1 MLRQKG
7 IIKKVWITGV
17 AISLLILIA
26 STVSAKTINLSNIG
40 IIPWIVIIVGVT
52 LVLLQLIPA
61 AIIFFSTVGII
72 STVIF
77 KRKKA
82 TEEVAAKEEE
92 IVSIPGYEPQLVKS
106 VLEGS

>member
-17 AISLLILIA
+17 AISLLILMA

-82 TEEVAAKEEE
+82 PEEVAAKEEE
-92 IVSIPGYEPQLVKS
+92 IVSIPLYEPQLVKS
-106 VLEGS
+106 EFEG

>member
-1 MLRQKG
+1 MLKQKG

-17 AISLLILIA
+17 AISLLILMA

-82 TEEVAAKEEE
+82 KEEVAAEKEE
-92 IVSIPGYEPQLVKS
+92 IVSIPLYEPQLVKS
-106 VLEGS
+106 EFER

>member
-1 MLRQKG
+1 MF
-7 IIKKVWITGV
+7 KKRKFTKKALLAGV
-17 AISLLILIA
+17 TIFVLTLMA
-26 STVSAKTINLSNIG
+26 SPVFAKTINLSNIG

-92 IVSIPGYEPQLVKS
+92 IVSIPLYEPQLVKS
-106 VLEGS
+106 EFER

>member
-1 MLRQKG
+1 MLKQKG

-17 AISLLILIA
+17 AISLLILMA

-82 TEEVAAKEEE
+82 TKEVAVKEEE
-92 IVSIPGYEPQLVKS
+92 IVSIPLYEPQLVKS
-106 VLEGS
+106 EFER

>member
-1 MLRQKG
+1 MLKQKG

-17 AISLLILIA
+17 AISLLILMA

-61 AIIFFSTVGII
+61 AIILFSTVGII

-92 IVSIPGYEPQLVKS
+92 IVSIPLYEPQLVKS
-106 VLEGS
+106 EFER

>member
-17 AISLLILIA
+17 AISLLILMA

-61 AIIFFSTVGII
+61 AIIFFSTIGII

-92 IVSIPGYEPQLVKS
+92 IVSIPLYEPQLVKS
-106 VLEGS
+106 EFER

>member
-40 IIPWIVIIVGVT
+40 IVPWIVIIVGVT

-92 IVSIPGYEPQLVKS
+92 IVSIPLYEPQLVKS
-106 VLEGS
+106 EFER

>member
-92 IVSIPGYEPQLVKS
+92 IVSIPLYEPQLVKS
-106 VLEGS
+106 EFER

>member
-1 MLRQKG
+1 MLKQKG

-17 AISLLILIA
+17 AISLLILMA

-82 TEEVAAKEEE
+82 KEEVAAKEEE
-92 IVSIPGYEPQLVKS
+92 IVSIPLYEPQLVKS
-106 VLEGS
+106 EFER

>member
-1 MLRQKG
+1 MLKQKG

-17 AISLLILIA
+17 AISLLILMA

-82 TEEVAAKEEE
+82 TKEVAAKEEE
-92 IVSIPGYEPQLVKS
+92 IVSIPLYEPQLVKS
-106 VLEGS
+106 EFER